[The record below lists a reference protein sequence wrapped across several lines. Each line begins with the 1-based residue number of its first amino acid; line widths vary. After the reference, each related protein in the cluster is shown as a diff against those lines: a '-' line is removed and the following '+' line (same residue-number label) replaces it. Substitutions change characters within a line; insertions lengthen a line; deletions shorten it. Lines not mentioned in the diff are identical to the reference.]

1 MNYSFFHPYGPTSS
15 RKVVPVY
22 LQNIKPKVVVLENLL
37 KRNAKSKRLV
47 KSKEELITIIIFF
60 ILNK

>member
-22 LQNIKPKVVVLENLL
+22 LQNIKPKSSSFGKPIKKKRKV
-37 KRNAKSKRLV
+37 KRNVKSKRKRINHYHHLLH
-47 KSKEELITIIIFF
+47 SQ
-60 ILNK
+60 